1 MEQVTFADVEYEGK
15 KRRTRR
21 ELFLERM
28 EALVPWERLEA
39 RIRPL
44 YPKAGRGRQPYPLAA
59 MLRIHC
65 VQLFY
70 NLSDPGMEDMLYE
83 IESVRRFAGLP
94 FGGSA
99 AGRDDDSELSAPAGA
114 ARAGA
119 WFVRGDQRA
128 PGGAGLP
135 GAGGDDRGREHH
147 RGAVIDEEPGGGAGS
162 GDASD
167 EEGQRVALRDEGA
180 HRGGRGDG
188 TGAWH
193 ADDAG
198 EHARSSGGG
207 GVASTAARRR
217 CGRTRATGGSRSGWT
232 REAVRCSGMWR

>member
-28 EALVPWERLEA
+28 EALIPWERLEA

-44 YPKAGRGRQPYPLAA
+44 YPKAGRGAAAVPVGGDAEDSLRAAVLQPERPGDGGHAVRDRVGAA
-59 MLRIHC
+59 
-65 VQLFY
+65 
-70 NLSDPGMEDMLYE
+70 
-83 IESVRRFAGLP
+83 VRGAAFD
-94 FGGSA
+94 GSA

-128 PGGAGLP
+128 PGRAGLP

-167 EEGQRVALRDEGA
+167 EEGQRVALRG
-180 HRGGRGDG
+180 
-188 TGAWH
+188 
-193 ADDAG
+193 
-198 EHARSSGGG
+198 
-207 GVASTAARRR
+207 
-217 CGRTRATGGSRSGWT
+217 
-232 REAVRCSGMWR
+232 